1 MLVPGFF
8 SGAAMSAVD
17 HIRIRQALIDDL
29 RDVQAI
35 ARNTYI
41 EHFAHAWSGTGLQS
55 FLQREFS
62 DEALR
67 ASLSSPAH
75 AWFLLEAS
83 DDSVMG
89 YAKVNW
95 SRIEPVTGRSGAEL
109 QKIYFSANAT
119 GRGFGTALLAHV
131 VAAAI
136 AEGEPML
143 WLNVLRSNAD
153 AHRFYAAHGF
163 ETVGQIPFRADLGEE
178 IGMWAMIRPLG

>member
-1 MLVPGFF
+1 MLVPGLL
-8 SGAAMSAVD
+8 SHADMSAVD

-35 ARNTYI
+35 ACGTYI

-55 FLQREFS
+55 FLQREFC

-75 AWFLLEAS
+75 AWFLLEAG
-83 DDSVMG
+83 DDGVVG

-95 SRIEPVTGRSGAEL
+95 SRIEPITGRSGAEL

-119 GRGFGTALLAHV
+119 GRGFGAALLAHA
-131 VAAAI
+131 VAAAS
-136 AEGEPML
+136 AKDESMV

-153 AHRFYAAHGF
+153 ARRFYARHGF
-163 ETVGQIPFRADLGEE
+163 DAVGQVPFRTDLGEE
-178 IGMWAMIRPLG
+178 VGMWTMIRPLG